1 MYNDG
6 VKEGLSRGQRVEFL
20 FNQIQ
25 KNATADQAYAALEK
39 YEVSVSRKKRSE
51 SGFESERNVM
61 HALYELPIVDTIVR
75 SKQFSPEDM
84 QGIDLTVQLLDA
96 MIQSV
101 DVQVKSNK
109 ADVRKFRDFAPHSK
123 TFRPD
128 GADILAR
135 RGLVVLNG
143 QDRLEVIQEHFMEG
157 LDRIRSVR
165 EQGSRVA

>member
-1 MYNDG
+1 
-6 VKEGLSRGQRVEFL
+6 
-20 FNQIQ
+20 
-25 KNATADQAYAALEK
+25 
-39 YEVSVSRKKRSE
+39 
-51 SGFESERNVM
+51 M